1 MIINVGDLVKHTFGV
16 IHGEGLV
23 LRIIDSIG
31 GLQLE
36 LLWNC
41 HGHQTVQQ
49 VGIKHFEVINAS
61 R

>member
-1 MIINVGDLVKHTFGV
+1 MKVGDLVKHTFGV
-16 IHGEGLV
+16 MHGEGLV

-31 GLQLE
+31 GLQFE

-41 HGHQTVQQ
+41 HGHQTFQQ
-49 VGIKHFEVINAS
+49 VGVKHFEVISES